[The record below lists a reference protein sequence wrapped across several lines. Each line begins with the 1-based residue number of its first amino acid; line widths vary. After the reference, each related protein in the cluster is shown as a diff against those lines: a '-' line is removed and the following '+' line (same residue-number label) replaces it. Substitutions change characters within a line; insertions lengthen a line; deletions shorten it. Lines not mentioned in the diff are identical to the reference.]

1 MLELPKDVVEFLNA
15 AASVRT
21 PALRINP
28 LSLQQCIAS
37 STHFR
42 EFFSIAAELGLVV
55 LDDADDSDPYCLITR
70 GPASGMV
77 VHFSHDSEPTLAFPD
92 LAAFLHSLRAA
103 VRNNRSIDHLER
115 HRFSPLPNQPAL
127 RSTLH
132 ALLESDDDDA
142 PLILAILF
150 PLLDPDERDTVLL
163 AASHID
169 FLIRE
174 IAALFVEAHPAG
186 HFRQVAQALSEDSYP
201 QVAGPARRALRL
213 IADPTGNDA
222 G

>member
-1 MLELPKDVVEFLNA
+1 MLELPKDVVEFLSA

-28 LSLQQCIAS
+28 LSLQQCIAA
-37 STHFR
+37 STRFR
-42 EFFSIAAELGLVV
+42 EIPVAAELGLVV
-55 LDDADDSDPYCLITR
+55 LDDADDSNPYCLITR

-103 VRNNRSIDHLER
+103 VRDNRSIDHLER
-115 HRFSPLPNQPAL
+115 HRFSPLPDQPAL

-142 PLILAILF
+142 PLVLAILF
-150 PLLDPDERDTVLL
+150 PLLDPDERDIVLL
-163 AASHID
+163 AASNID

-174 IAALFVEAHPAG
+174 IAALFVEAHPAV
-186 HFRQVAQALSEDSYP
+186 HFCQMAQALSEDPYP
-201 QVAGPARRALRL
+201 QVAGPARRALQL

>member
-1 MLELPKDVVEFLNA
+1 M
-15 AASVRT
+15 
-21 PALRINP
+21 
-28 LSLQQCIAS
+28 
-37 STHFR
+37 
-42 EFFSIAAELGLVV
+42 
-55 LDDADDSDPYCLITR
+55 LDDADDLNPYCLITR

-77 VHFSHDSEPTLAFPD
+77 VHFAHDSERTLAFPD

-103 VRNNRSIDHLER
+103 VRDNRNIDHLER
-115 HRFSPLPNQPAL
+115 HRISPLPDQPAL

-142 PLILAILF
+142 PIVVEILF

-174 IAALFVEAHPAG
+174 VAALFVEAHPAG
-186 HFRQVAQALSEDSYP
+186 HFRQVARHSRKDPIP

-213 IADPTGNDA
+213 IADPAADDA

>member
-1 MLELPKDVVEFLNA
+1 MLELPKDVVEFLSA
-15 AASVRT
+15 AALVRT

-28 LSLQQCIAS
+28 LSLEQCIAR
-37 STHFR
+37 STRFR
-42 EFFSIAAELGLVV
+42 EIPVGAELGLVV
-55 LDDADDSDPYCLITR
+55 LDDADDSNPYCLITR

-92 LAAFLHSLRAA
+92 LATFLHSLRAA
-103 VRNNRSIDHLER
+103 VRGNRSIDHLGR
-115 HRFSPLPNQPAL
+115 HRFSPLPNQTAL

-142 PLILAILF
+142 PLVLAILF

-163 AASHID
+163 AASNID

-174 IAALFVEAHPAG
+174 IAALFVEAHPAA
-186 HFRQVAQALSEDSYP
+186 HFREVAQALSEDSYP

-213 IADPTGNDA
+213 IADTVNDA

>member
-1 MLELPKDVVEFLNA
+1 MLELPKDVIEFLSA

-28 LSLQQCIAS
+28 LSLEQCIAH
-37 STHFR
+37 STRFR
-42 EFFSIAAELGLVV
+42 EMPIAAALGLVV
-55 LDDADDSDPYCLITR
+55 LDDANDSNPHCLITR

-92 LAAFLHSLRAA
+92 LATFLHSLRAA
-103 VRNNRSIDHLER
+103 VRHHRDIDHLER
-115 HRFSPLPNQPAL
+115 HRFSPLPNQRAL
-127 RSTLH
+127 RSTLQ

-142 PLILAILF
+142 PRVVAILF

-163 AASHID
+163 AGSNVD

-174 IAALFVEAHPAG
+174 VAALFVEAHPAV
-186 HFRQVAQALSEDSYP
+186 HFRQLAQALSEDSYP
-201 QVAGPARRALRL
+201 QVAGPARRALQL
-213 IADPTGNDA
+213 IADPTVNGA

>member
-1 MLELPKDVVEFLNA
+1 MLELPKDVVEFLSA

-28 LSLQQCIAS
+28 LSLEQCIAD
-37 STHFR
+37 STRIR
-42 EFFSIAAELGLVV
+42 EIPVAAELGLIV
-55 LDDADDSDPYCLITR
+55 LDEADDSNPYCLITR

-92 LAAFLHSLRAA
+92 LATFLHALRAA
-103 VRNNRSIDHLER
+103 VRDNRNIDQLE
-115 HRFSPLPNQPAL
+115 HHQFSPLPDQPAL

-132 ALLESDDDDA
+132 ALLESDDEDA
-142 PLILAILF
+142 STVLAILF
-150 PLLDPDERDTVLL
+150 PLLDPDERDIVLL
-163 AASHID
+163 AASNID

-174 IAALFVEAHPAG
+174 VAALFVEAHPAV
-186 HFRQVAQALSEDSYP
+186 HFRQVARALSEDAYP
-201 QVAGPARRALRL
+201 QVARPALRALQH
-213 IADPTGNDA
+213 IADPTVNDV

>member
-1 MLELPKDVVEFLNA
+1 MLELPKDVVEFLSV

-28 LSLQQCIAS
+28 LSIEQCIAN
-37 STHFR
+37 STRIR
-42 EFFSIAAELGLVV
+42 EIPVAAELGLVV
-55 LDDADDSDPYCLITR
+55 LDDADDSNPYCLITL

-92 LAAFLHSLRAA
+92 LATFLHSLRAA
-103 VRNNRSIDHLER
+103 VRDHRNIDHLER

-142 PLILAILF
+142 PLVVGILF

-163 AASHID
+163 AASHVD

-174 IAALFVEAHPAG
+174 IAALFVEAHPAV
-186 HFRQVAQALSEDSYP
+186 HFREMARTLSEDSYP
-201 QVAGPARRALRL
+201 QVAGPGRRALQR
-213 IADPTGNDA
+213 IADPTVNDA